1 MIDKFKEKKLYQMP
15 TKTHEDSIFKEK
27 RKPKTPIKFRIQ
39 LNAEQKKLRNLY

>member
-1 MIDKFKEKKLYQMP
+1 MP

-39 LNAEQKKLRNLY
+39 LNAEQSYMAKIESSHILKEVT